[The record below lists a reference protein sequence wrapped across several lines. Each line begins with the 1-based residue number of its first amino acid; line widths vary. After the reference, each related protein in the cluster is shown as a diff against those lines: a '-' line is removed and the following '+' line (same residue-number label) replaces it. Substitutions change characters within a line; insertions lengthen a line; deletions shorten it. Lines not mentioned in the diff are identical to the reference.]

1 LKNNL
6 LKIIRH
12 YGLKNQLRKLNEEV
26 FELIEAIRDTRFFFS
41 KTHIEEEFADVM
53 VLLSQIKHYYNLDSN
68 KLKKIMDYKINRQLE
83 RMKKGE

>member
-1 LKNNL
+1 MKNNL

-26 FELIEAIRDTRFFFS
+26 FELIEAIRDTRFFLS